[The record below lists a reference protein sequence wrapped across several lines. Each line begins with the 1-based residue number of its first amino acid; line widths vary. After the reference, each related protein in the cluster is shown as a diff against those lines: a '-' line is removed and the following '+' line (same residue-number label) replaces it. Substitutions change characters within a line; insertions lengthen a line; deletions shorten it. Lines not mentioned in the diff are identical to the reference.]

1 MKKLFKPLL
10 PVLYAYLK
18 SEAGK
23 KLIISLLKAAARQ
36 TNNKLDDQAVA
47 YVEARLWPDSTIH
60 SS

>member
-10 PVLYAYLK
+10 PILYAYLK

-23 KLIISLLKAAARQ
+23 KAVLSLLKSLARQ

-47 YVEARLWPDSTIH
+47 YVEARLWPDPEIQ

>member
-18 SEAGK
+18 SEGK

-47 YVEARLWPDSTIH
+47 YVEARLWPDSTIT

>member
-23 KLIISLLKAAARQ
+23 KLIISLIKAAARQ

-47 YVEARLWPDSTIH
+47 FVEARLWPE
-60 SS
+60 